1 MKLCNKVNEFLEM
14 DPPPDLTKIPVS
26 LSEHINSC
34 PDCRQLV
41 TYFRDLSRDKGFRSL
56 SASETG
62 EFMKTFQKSALA
74 ESQRPDSRSM
84 TKMSTPFWMNLKW
97 AFALAAFILVLFL
110 GSSLLFRKASVPLPP
125 ETSSF
130 AFIKGSA
137 TILSAGGKGES
148 IALISEQALSQESAI
163 KFNTSSEPVE
173 LKYQNGG
180 KVFLTGI
187 GQMKVLK
194 DGLNV
199 ETGKFNAKFKNLAG
213 VMKVR
218 VPCAVLAIRGT
229 EIQFDIQPAI
239 AEIILVE
246 GAADLIPDDTL
257 LQTIRLETGKRVVL
271 ANNIWT
277 SYKPELQSI
286 PNGNPSGH
294 LATDSQPQPAVAGSE
309 SSALHDQKGAEDAPA
324 LEIIPDSSTEPD
336 NAPTEEIE
344 PASSAEESE
353 ETEEEPDFIGRE
365 GFYD

>member
-41 TYFRDLSRDKGFRSL
+41 TYFRDLPRDNGFRSL

-62 EFMKTFQKSALA
+62 EFMKTFQKNALA
-74 ESQRPDSRSM
+74 EPQRSDPRNM

-97 AFALAAFILVLFL
+97 AFALTAFILVLFL
-110 GSSLLFRKASVPLPP
+110 GSSLLFRQSPVPLSP

-130 AFIKGSA
+130 AVIKGSV

-163 KFNTSSEPVE
+163 KFNASSEPVE

-199 ETGKFNAKFKNLAG
+199 ETGKFNAKFKNLEG
-213 VMKVR
+213 IMKVR

-229 EIQFDIQPAI
+229 EIQFDIQPSRS
-239 AEIILVE
+239 EILLVE
-246 GAADLIPDDTL
+246 GAADLIPDNASQT
-257 LQTIRLETGKRVVL
+257 TIRLQTGKRVRLTENTWVY
-271 ANNIWT
+271 AEPAPRVVPEE
-277 SYKPELQSI
+277 KPVKV
-286 PNGNPSGH
+286 
-294 LATDSQPQPAVAGSE
+294 PAEPVASE
-309 SSALHDQKGAEDAPA
+309 SQSQISL
-324 LEIIPDSSTEPD
+324 PDDNDEPVEVPLQGSQIEHE
-336 NAPTEEIE
+336 NENENEEGTTEENE
-344 PASSAEESE
+344 AESGTNEASED
-353 ETEEEPDFIGRE
+353 EEPDFIGRE

>member
-1 MKLCNKVNEFLEM
+1 MKLCNKVNEFLEK

-41 TYFRDLSRDKGFRSL
+41 TYFRDLPRDKGFRSL

-74 ESQRPDSRSM
+74 ESQRPDSRNI
-84 TKMSTPFWMNLKW
+84 TKMSTPFWLNLKW
-97 AFALAAFILVLFL
+97 AFALIAFILVLFL
-110 GSSLLFRKASVPLPP
+110 GSSRLFRQTPISLPP
-125 ETSSF
+125 EVHSF
-130 AFIKGSA
+130 AVLNGAA
-137 TILSAGGKGES
+137 TILSADGKGES
-148 IALISEQALSQESAI
+148 IALASEQSLTQETEI
-163 KFNTSSEPVE
+163 KFTTSSKPVE

-229 EIQFDIQPAI
+229 EIQFDIQPATADI
-239 AEIILVE
+239 LLVE
-246 GAADLIPDDTL
+246 GAADLIPDDTS
-257 LQTIRLETGKRVVL
+257 LQAIRLETGKRVVL

-277 SYKPELQSI
+277 SSKPESQSI
-286 PNGNPSGH
+286 PDGNSSGH

-336 NAPTEEIE
+336 NAPTEETE
-344 PASSAEESE
+344 PASSAE